1 MNTFIKLILFIFV
14 AITPIKSEIKLTKID
29 FKVKENGLVM
39 KLDFSEDMLLN
50 KASGWYAPTGWFY
63 ITLLNCTMDS
73 SKITMSEIP
82 KLIQDIQFDPVGES
96 VQISLKLKE
105 KPMDFEFFQK
115 GILHHLF
122 LSTRSKTHQLVINK
136 PNQKIDIHIDPNEVN
151 PTTHIFTQS
160 DTKFKTAG
168 YILGV
173 SFLVAGVVQEDA
185 NTSANLEL
193 LTGIGILAGTF
204 IWDKYYSTYSKN
216 LVMTIEQND

>member
-1 MNTFIKLILFIFV
+1 MSIAIIDYGSGNIGSICNIIRKAGADVEVLSSSDLVPNATSILL
-14 AITPIKSEIKLTKID
+14 P
-29 FKVKENGLVM
+29 G
-39 KLDFSEDMLLN
+39 
-50 KASGWYAPTGWFY
+50 
-63 ITLLNCTMDS
+63 
-73 SKITMSEIP
+73 
-82 KLIQDIQFDPVGES
+82 VGA
-96 VQISLKLKE
+96 
-105 KPMDFEFFQK
+105 FQK

-122 LSTRSKTHQLVINK
+122 LSIRSKTHQLVINK